1 MELAD
6 DFYDGVLIG
15 AVGKRSNEQILI
27 GLREFRGARFIDIRA
42 YFETDDGEWRP
53 TKKGVTLPIDAFPEF
68 AETVAGLGETLGFG
82 EKAAEE

>member
-1 MELAD
+1 MEATG
-6 DFYDGVLIG
+6 DFYDGVLVG

-53 TKKGVTLPIDAFPEF
+53 TKKGITLPIDAFPEF
-68 AETVAGLGETLGFG
+68 AEVIAGLGETLGFG
-82 EKAAEE
+82 DKVAD

>member
-1 MELAD
+1 MEPTAD
-6 DFYDGVLIG
+6 VYDGVLIG

-53 TKKGVTLPIDAFPEF
+53 TKKGVTLPIDAYHDF
-68 AETVAGLGETLGFG
+68 AEVIAGLGETLGFVEG
-82 EKAAEE
+82 VSE